1 MAIERA
7 CAHVFP
13 KPWGVA
19 DLRPWS
25 NAGGEGGAIGEIWYE
40 RPGNAAADPSL
51 LLKVLFADQ
60 PLSIQV
66 HPDDTFAHSI
76 GMPTGKTEAWYVL
89 SASPQAKVA
98 LGLDQRLTSRQLR
111 TTIEDGSISNHVV

>member
-13 KPWGVA
+13 KPWGAA

-40 RPGNAAADPSL
+40 RPGNAAADPAL
-51 LLKVLFADQ
+51 LLKMLFADQ
-60 PLSIQV
+60 ALSIQA
-66 HPDDTFAHSI
+66 HPDDTFAISV
-76 GMPTGKTEAWYVL
+76 GMPTGKTEAWYAL
-89 SASPQAKVA
+89 TGSAQAKVD
-98 LGLDQRLTSRQLR
+98 LGLDQPLTSRHLR
-111 TTIEDGSISNHVV
+111 TTTDYRPSS